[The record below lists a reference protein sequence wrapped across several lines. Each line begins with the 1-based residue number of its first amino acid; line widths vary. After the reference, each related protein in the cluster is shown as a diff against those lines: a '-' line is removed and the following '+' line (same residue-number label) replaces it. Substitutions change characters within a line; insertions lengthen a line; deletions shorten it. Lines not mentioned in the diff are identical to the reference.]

1 MSFERRKVRVGRVV
15 SNKMDKTVVVV
26 VEWQS
31 RHRIYSKSVKRS
43 TKFMAHDAA
52 SECRLGDV
60 VRIVETRPLS
70 KTKRWRVAEI
80 LQKGDVAEI
89 QPEQVVGEEV
99 EVLAP
104 EQPEERLQEEAAAA
118 TVAAAVG
125 VTPEA
130 QVESVVEAEDIAEE
144 DELLAEAE
152 ETLLDEAATDE
163 ADDEPMDEAEE
174 PAEDDAEEQDEAEE
188 EDEESRER

>member
-31 RHRIYSKSVKRS
+31 RHRVYSKSVKRS
-43 TKFMAHDAA
+43 TRFMAHDAA

-60 VRIVETRPLS
+60 VRIIETRPLS

-104 EQPEERLQEEAAAA
+104 EQPEEELQEQAAAA
-118 TVAAAVG
+118 TIAAAVG

-130 QVESVVEAEDIAEE
+130 QVESIVEAEDIAEE
-144 DELLAEAE
+144 DEPVAEAE
-152 ETLLDEAATDE
+152 EALLDEAATDVAE
-163 ADDEPMDEAEE
+163 DEPMDEADE
-174 PAEDDAEEQDEAEE
+174 PDADDADEAEE
-188 EDEESRER
+188 DDEESRER